1 MTKRA
6 LGKGLGAIIQHPVET
21 LEQVVNIPVEKIKA
35 NVYQPRRKF
44 DRERFEE
51 LVDSVKEKGILNPI
65 TVRKAGDGYELIA
78 GERRYRAAKQ
88 LKMDKIFAIIKT
100 ANNEESLEL
109 ALIENLQREDLNPI
123 DEADGYKKLMDS
135 FGLTQEL
142 VAQKVGKNRATVANI
157 LRLLSLPS
165 KLRKYLENGEL
176 TLGHAK
182 VILGIKNP
190 QRQIETGEKAVRGGM
205 SVRQLEE
212 FINAKSQARDA
223 AGQKTQKEIPS
234 HIKHLENKLREVLK
248 TKVKI
253 KDRKSKGRIEIEY
266 YSLDELDRILEFFGI
281 EK

>member
-1 MTKRA
+1 MAKKA
-6 LGKGLGAIIQHPVET
+6 LGKGLGAIIQHPAET
-21 LEQVVNIPVEKIKA
+21 SEQVVNIPVEKIKA

-44 DRERFEE
+44 DQKRFEE
-51 LVDSVKEKGILNPI
+51 LVDSIKEKGILNPI

-88 LKMDKIFAIIKT
+88 LNMDKIFAIVKI

-123 DEADGYKKLMDS
+123 EEADGYKKLMDS

-142 VAQKVGKNRATVANI
+142 VAQKVGKNRASVANI
-157 LRLLSLPS
+157 LRLLSLPL
-165 KLRKYLENGEL
+165 KLRKYLEDGSL

-190 QRQIETGEKAVRGGM
+190 QRQLETGEKAVREGM
-205 SVRQLEE
+205 SVRQLEV
-212 FINAKSQARDA
+212 FINEKAQPGIAKVKIS
-223 AGQKTQKEIPS
+223 KESPS
-234 HIKHLENKLREVLK
+234 HIKDLENRLREALK

-253 KDRKSKGRIEIEY
+253 KDRKNKGRIEIEY
-266 YSLDELDRILEFFGI
+266 YSLDELDRILEFFDV